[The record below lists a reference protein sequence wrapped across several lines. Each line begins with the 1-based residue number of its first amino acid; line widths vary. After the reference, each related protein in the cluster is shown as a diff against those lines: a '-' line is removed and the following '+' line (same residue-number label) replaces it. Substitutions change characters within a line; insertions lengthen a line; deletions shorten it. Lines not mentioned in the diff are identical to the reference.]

1 MKLCVVLIAAA
12 SVLLAADDPKD
23 AAKKEMKK
31 LQGTWVLIA
40 SEREGEKVPKDAIK
54 EEKITLTIAGDKL
67 SFSRTRKGEKK
78 NFDNGSYEIVDAGA
92 KPRMID
98 LTGFPKPDVKMLGIY
113 ELDGNTLK
121 ICVGESKRPTDFAS
135 KPGSKTG
142 VLVLRKE

>member
-1 MKLCVVLIAAA
+1 MVLIVAA

-23 AAKKEMKK
+23 AAAKKEIEK
-31 LQGTWVLIA
+31 LQGKWVLVA
-40 SEREGEKVPKDAIK
+40 VEREGEKVPEGAFK
-54 EEKITLTIAGDKL
+54 EEKITLAIAGDNL

-92 KPRMID
+92 KPKKID
-98 LTGFPKPDVKMLGIY
+98 LTGLPKPDVTMPGIY

-121 ICVGESKRPTDFAS
+121 ICVGESKRPTEFAS